1 MISDAPIAVAEAAPG
16 GVLTK
21 MDAFISAARSAAGD
35 GLTWAEFGELLVA
48 LLHLAVAALDAVT
61 SMTGEEKKASA
72 LDGVGRLF
80 DALADRCVPL
90 VLWPIWGLARGPV
103 RLLVLALASG
113 AVEQILPLVRLA

>member
-21 MDAFISAARSAAGD
+21 VDAFISAARSAAGD
-35 GLTWAEFGELLVA
+35 GLTWSEFGELLVA

-61 SMTGEEKKASA
+61 SMTGDQKKAA
-72 LDGVGRLF
+72 VLDGAGRLF
-80 DALADRCVPL
+80 DAVADRCVPM

>member
-1 MISDAPIAVAEAAPG
+1 MAVAEAAPG

-21 MDAFISAARSAAGD
+21 VDAFISAARSAAGD
-35 GLTWAEFGELLVA
+35 GLTWAEVGELLVA

-61 SMTGEEKKASA
+61 SMTGEEKKAA
-72 LDGVGRLF
+72 VLDGVGRLF
-80 DALADRCVPL
+80 DAVAGRCVPL
-90 VLWPIWGLARGPV
+90 VLWPIWGLVRGPV

>member
-1 MISDAPIAVAEAAPG
+1 MIADAPIAVAEAAPG

-21 MDAFISAARSAAGD
+21 TDAFISAARSLAAD

-48 LLHLAVAALDAVT
+48 LLHLAVAALDAVA
-61 SMTGEEKKASA
+61 SMTGEEKKAA
-72 LDGVGRLF
+72 VLDAVGRLF
-80 DALADRCVPL
+80 DAVADRCVPL

>member
-1 MISDAPIAVAEAAPG
+1 MIADAPIAVAEAAPG

-21 MDAFISAARSAAGD
+21 IDAFISAAKSSAAD

-61 SMTGEEKKASA
+61 SMTGEEKKGAV

-80 DALADRCVPL
+80 DAVADRCIPL
-90 VLWPIWGLARGPV
+90 VLWPLWGLARGPV
-103 RLLVLALASG
+103 RLLVIALASG
-113 AVEQILPLVRLA
+113 AIEQLLPLVRLA

>member
-1 MISDAPIAVAEAAPG
+1 VIADAPIAVAEAAPG

-21 MDAFISAARSAAGD
+21 IDAFISAARSSAAD

-48 LLHLAVAALDAVT
+48 LLHLAVAALDAVGG
-61 SMTGEEKKASA
+61 MTGEEKKGAV
-72 LDGVGRLF
+72 LDGVAALF
-80 DALADRCVPL
+80 DAVADRCVPL
-90 VLWPIWGLARGPV
+90 MLWPLWGLCRGPV

>member
-1 MISDAPIAVAEAAPG
+1 VIADAPIAVAEAAPG

-21 MDAFISAARSAAGD
+21 IDAFISAAKSSAAD

-61 SMTGEEKKASA
+61 SMTGEEKKGAV

-80 DALADRCVPL
+80 DAVADRCIPL
-90 VLWPIWGLARGPV
+90 VLWPLWGLARGPV
-103 RLLVLALASG
+103 RLLVIALASG
-113 AVEQILPLVRLA
+113 AIEQLLPLVRLA